1 MVFNTDNFMELL
13 YENNNDNIVEFINN
27 YGKLPK
33 PCSPIYFNIKDT
45 INNSSQEKERKNYE

>member
-1 MVFNTDNFMELL
+1 MVFDTNNFIELL
-13 YENNNDNIVEFINN
+13 YENNDNNIIEFINK

-45 INNSSQEKERKNYE
+45 INYSSQEKERKEL